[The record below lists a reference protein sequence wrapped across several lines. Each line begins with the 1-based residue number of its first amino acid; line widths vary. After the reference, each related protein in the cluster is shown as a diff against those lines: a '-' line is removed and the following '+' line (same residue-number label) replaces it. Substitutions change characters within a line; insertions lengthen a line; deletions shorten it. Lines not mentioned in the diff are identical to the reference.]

1 MARIFLSVN
10 DNNMSHRLIFSFVML
25 FFISGCVENFEFKVD
40 NEPPSLV
47 VEGFISDKSF
57 NDTKLYPSDG
67 RRFTIKLRETGRV
80 TNAHDK
86 VVSKAQ
92 VSLIDFAG
100 SKKVFTESLEEP
112 GNYMLLDDDFSAT
125 GGSRYMLRII
135 LNDGDTYESDWEQLP
150 SLNVP
155 NMGEICF
162 EEIEKKVYRWRIDEY
177 ALVVEKGINVGID
190 LPINLSNDPIYYRW
204 KFDPTWIYIAPLAS
218 IKDYD
223 YKCWITSNIYLS
235 SYALQKEEIGGYK
248 NNLIYMSLY
257 RNERVF
263 EKISVLVTQQVIS
276 EKQFNFWNE
285 MKEQT
290 QRGGLFDA
298 PPYNLKSN
306 IYHTSDSTKK
316 VSGYFGVI
324 QENAKRWYFDMND
337 LSYYSYDYLREDC
350 LVVYGPGPPAI
361 DCTSCLGYP
370 RGESTTSKPGWW
382 EK

>member
-1 MARIFLSVN
+1 MTGNDKNMRHRIF
-10 DNNMSHRLIFSFVML
+10 FSFVML
-25 FFISGCVENFEFKVD
+25 FLFSGCVENFEFKVD
-40 NEPPSLV
+40 SESPSLV

-57 NDTKLYPSDG
+57 NDTRLYPSDG

-86 VVSKAQ
+86 VVSNAK
-92 VSLIDFAG
+92 VSLIDSSGTETVFA
-100 SKKVFTESLEEP
+100 ESLEEQ
-112 GNYMLLDDDFSAT
+112 GVYMLMDNDFSAT
-125 GGSRYMLRII
+125 SGTQYRLRII
-135 LNDGDTYESDWEQLP
+135 LNEGDIYESDWEQLP

-162 EEIEKKVYRWRIDEY
+162 EEVEKKVYRWRIDEY
-177 ALVVEKGINVGID
+177 VLDSEKGIDIGIN
-190 LPINLSNDPIYYRW
+190 LPLNLSNEPIYYRW
-204 KFDPTWIYIAPLAS
+204 EFDPTWIYIAPLAS
-218 IKDYD
+218 VKDVD
-223 YKCWITSNIYLS
+223 YKCWIRSQLYLS
-235 SYALQKEEIGGYK
+235 SFALLIDEKGGHK

-263 EKISVLVTQQVIS
+263 EKLSVLVTQQIIS
-276 EKQFNFWNE
+276 EKQFNFWTE
-285 MKEQT
+285 MKEQS

-316 VSGYFGVI
+316 ASGYFGVI
-324 QENAKRWYFDMND
+324 QENAKRWYFDKND

-361 DCTSCLGYP
+361 DCTSCLGYK
-370 RGESTTSKPGWW
+370 RGEASTSEPVWW